1 MTSRTYGWVQN
12 PSDFSKLKLVVQ
24 IFDSTT
30 KHYENLRK
38 KLVRTLIPFEDIK
51 NNLISKLDKNV
62 EEFSYLELVGT
73 SKDNN
78 GRSPKKR
85 SDAVADALIQITI
98 LPQNANTSGKRWTD
112 NWTSDGYLRW
122 ALSLNFIKHDRN
134 TDICSITQLGKAFSQ
149 SENKSDKETE
159 ILRKALLSY
168 PPATQVLNILEN
180 SSSPVTKFTI
190 GNQLGFSGEKGFT
203 SYDEQL
209 MLDWFKNGTNEE
221 QKKIKSDIEG
231 TSDKYARMIASWL
244 HKVGFVDK
252 LSTSVETRNGVKS
265 GFQLFSINA
274 RGSHALKQAHGSSK
288 NLRVKKY
295 LTWEFLAVGGENRDY
310 IRSRRAYIL
319 NFLKQ
324 TSSFKQLLEKL
335 RQIGFDDDEQIIK
348 NDIQGLINFGIRIDQ
363 TGNKITLRDSFSDI
377 SIPELNL
384 TNELRN
390 AALDKQKVNFI
401 NKTGLPMKYIEL
413 LEIAFDGSRNQDF
426 EMVTADLFKNVYG
439 FNSILLGGGRK
450 PDGLIFTDRFGV
462 IIDTKA
468 YGNGYSKSIGQEDE
482 MVRSIEDNQLRDS
495 NRNSVEWW
503 KNFDEKIESENFYFM
518 WISSKFIGQFSDQ
531 LQSTSDRTNTKGAA
545 LNVEQLLL
553 GAAAARDGKLDI
565 NSLPIYMNNKEILWS
580 GDFS

>member
-1 MTSRTYGWVQN
+1 MISRTYGWVQN

-209 MLDWFKNGTNEE
+209 ILD
-221 QKKIKSDIEG
+221 
-231 TSDKYARMIASWL
+231 
-244 HKVGFVDK
+244 
-252 LSTSVETRNGVKS
+252 
-265 GFQLFSINA
+265 
-274 RGSHALKQAHGSSK
+274 
-288 NLRVKKY
+288 
-295 LTWEFLAVGGENRDY
+295 
-310 IRSRRAYIL
+310 
-319 NFLKQ
+319 
-324 TSSFKQLLEKL
+324 
-335 RQIGFDDDEQIIK
+335 
-348 NDIQGLINFGIRIDQ
+348 
-363 TGNKITLRDSFSDI
+363 
-377 SIPELNL
+377 
-384 TNELRN
+384 
-390 AALDKQKVNFI
+390 
-401 NKTGLPMKYIEL
+401 
-413 LEIAFDGSRNQDF
+413 
-426 EMVTADLFKNVYG
+426 
-439 FNSILLGGGRK
+439 
-450 PDGLIFTDRFGV
+450 
-462 IIDTKA
+462 
-468 YGNGYSKSIGQEDE
+468 
-482 MVRSIEDNQLRDS
+482 
-495 NRNSVEWW
+495 
-503 KNFDEKIESENFYFM
+503 
-518 WISSKFIGQFSDQ
+518 
-531 LQSTSDRTNTKGAA
+531 
-545 LNVEQLLL
+545 
-553 GAAAARDGKLDI
+553 
-565 NSLPIYMNNKEILWS
+565 
-580 GDFS
+580 